1 MDFACYHPAINL
13 IYFVSVIAGT
23 FLFRHPV
30 YLAVSFLSAF
40 FYSVR
45 RNRVRGLIFDLMLI
59 PLIFLFALYYASYH
73 HFGVTVLRYNFIGN
87 PLTLESLVY
96 GLVLGAQWAAF
107 FMWMS
112 CIFSVCTTDKAVYLF
127 GRVSPKV
134 SLFLSILLRMVP
146 RFKEVA
152 RRISAARRGLGRG
165 PGQGNL
171 FRRLGNCVTIF
182 SMCVTWLIESLSMSS
197 DSMRSR
203 GYGLRG
209 RTAFSIYRFDNRD
222 RSFVIGL
229 FTCLTVTAM
238 AVLLDQTDAYF
249 APRLVMNP
257 ITPLS
262 CFFYLGY
269 AVLCLLPPVLE
280 IIGEFRFRRLC
291 EAV

>member
-30 YLAVSFLSAF
+30 YLAVSLLSAF

-45 RNRVRGLIFDLMLI
+45 RNRVRGLIFDLVLI
-59 PLIFLFALYYASYH
+59 PLAALFALYYASYH

-96 GLVLGAQWAAF
+96 GLVLGSQWAVF

-112 CIFSVCTTDKAVYLF
+112 CVFSIFTADKAVYLF
-127 GRVSPKV
+127 GRVSPKA

-146 RFKEVA
+146 RVKEEA
-152 RRISAARRGLGRG
+152 RRISSARKGIGRG

-171 FRRLGNCVTIF
+171 FRRLGNCIAIF
-182 SMCVTWLIESLSMSS
+182 SMSVTWLIESLSAVS

-238 AVLLDQTDAYF
+238 AVLLDQTAAYF
-249 APRLVMNP
+249 SPRLVINP

-269 AVLCLLPPVLE
+269 AVLCLLPAALE
-280 IIGEFRFRRLC
+280 IIGGFRFRRLRA
-291 EAV
+291 AV